1 MGRAKR
7 TPSVEEEFVGASL
20 GDERRSARL
29 LKIACSIEEDPSVG
43 FPRAMRSD
51 AELEAFYRFVN
62 SDAFGADAILS
73 PHRAATFGRAEEA
86 GEVLVIHDTTH
97 VSFSG
102 ESQREGMGYTTG
114 RNSQGF
120 LAHCSL
126 LLDAGDGTPL
136 GVGHISTLTRSGTKW
151 RNRGNRSQV
160 AKHDAE
166 RESKRW
172 LEAVDAV
179 EEIRDSRFEAIHVT
193 DAEGDFFE
201 FLARMQSAGARFV
214 VRASHLTR
222 VVDVDEQKTSLR
234 EVVDRLSPKAFR
246 KINIA
251 KRTPKMKKGSR
262 SYRSHPPRKARTAEI
277 SIAATRV
284 TMRVPRYTGRIASEF
299 SVNVVRIWEPRPP
312 RGETPIEWVLLTTE
326 AVDTKPELNRVV
338 DIYRRRWSI
347 EEFFKALKTGC
358 ALEKR
363 QITSYEGMRKVLSLL
378 APLAYRLLLYRGWL
392 TQRPDDPARS
402 IFEELDLILLARGQ
416 RKPVAKPKT
425 VHEALTLL
433 ARLGGHI
440 KNNGAPGWITLGA
453 GLEKLLSIKLG
464 WLIAQEMAGEM

>member
-7 TPSVEEEFVGASL
+7 TPSVEEEFVGARL
-20 GDERRSARL
+20 GDERRSSRL
-29 LKIACSIEEDPSVG
+29 LKIVRSIEEDPSVG

-51 AELEAFYRFVN
+51 AELEAFYRFIN
-62 SDAFGADAILS
+62 SDAFGADDILS
-73 PHRAATFGRAEEA
+73 PHRIATFGRAEKAE
-86 GEVLVIHDTTH
+86 EVLVIHDTTYAT
-97 VSFSG
+97 FSG
-102 ESQREGMGYTTG
+102 ESQRKGMGITTG
-114 RNSQGF
+114 KHTQGF

-126 LLDAGDGTPL
+126 LLDARDGTPL

-151 RNRGNRSQV
+151 CNRRNRSQV
-160 AKHDAE
+160 AKHDTE

-172 LEAVDAV
+172 LEAVDAI
-179 EEIRDSRFEAIHVT
+179 EERRDSRFEAIHVT

-201 FLARMQSAGARFV
+201 FLARMQSAEARFV

-246 KINIA
+246 KIKVA
-251 KRTPKMKKGSR
+251 KRRPKMKKGSR
-262 SYRSHPPRKARTAEI
+262 SYRSHPPRKARTASI
-277 SIAATRV
+277 SVAATRV
-284 TMRVPRYTGRIASEF
+284 TMRTPRYTGGNGSEF

-326 AVDTKPELNRVV
+326 AVDTKAALERVV
-338 DIYRRRWSI
+338 DIYRRRWSV
-347 EEFFKALKTGC
+347 EDFFKALKTGC

-392 TQRPDDPARS
+392 TQRPDHPARS
-402 IFEELDLILLARGQ
+402 VFEELDLILIARGQ
-416 RKPVAKPKT
+416 RQAVAKPKT
-425 VHEALTLL
+425 VAEALLLL

-440 KNNGAPGWITLGA
+440 KNNGAPGWMTLGA
-453 GLEKLLSIKLG
+453 GLEKLLTLKLG
-464 WLIAQEMAGEM
+464 WRIAQEMAGKM